1 MNKIFSLLLLFA
13 AASVMAQTKH
23 LSLDDAIQTGLQN
36 SKMLQASE
44 LQVDYAEAQ
53 AAYARTNRLPNISLA
68 GTYTRLSPIDAAT
81 VTFPGSTTPVTISP
95 ALLNNYQFRVTAQ
108 QPLFTGF
115 RVENMVSAGNFS
127 AAAAKS
133 SNEQTRQ
140 NLMFNIRQ
148 SYWTMY
154 KAQQVLKQVD
164 ENIELVKAHLRDA
177 KNLMSRGLLTSTDV
191 MRIEVQLAN
200 AELAQVDAR
209 NQVRLSTIALNNT
222 LGIPLD
228 TPVELTDTV
237 SFKPMEIGDM
247 ESMTVRSFE
256 SREDL
261 KALRYQIRAAQSQV
275 RVAQSAMY
283 PQIFLFGNV
292 YYANPNQ
299 RIFPTSDKFDATWD
313 VGVSVTMDLWNWG
326 GTARQAEQ
334 ARAQKAQLENALAQT
349 RDAVTYEITQS
360 HLNVRQTEDRI
371 KVAEKAVRLAEENYR
386 NVNEKFKNGLALSS
400 DLIDAEVALL
410 EAKTNMTTAAADYE
424 IAKAALNKALN
435 Q

>member
-1 MNKIFSLLLLFA
+1 MNKIFSLLLLA
-13 AASVMAQTKH
+13 AASVTAQTKR

-36 SKMLQASE
+36 SKVMQASE

-53 AAYARTNRLPNISLA
+53 AAYARTNRLPSVSLA
-68 GTYTRLSPIDAAT
+68 GSYTRLSPIDAAT

-108 QPLFTGF
+108 QPLFTGL
-115 RVENMVSAGNFS
+115 RVENTVAAGNYT
-127 AAAAKS
+127 ANAAKS
-133 SNEQTRQ
+133 SNEQTRKD
-140 NLMFNIRQ
+140 LVFNVRQ
-148 SYWTMY
+148 SYWTLY

-177 KNLMSRGLLTSTDV
+177 KNLMERGLLTSTDV

-209 NQVRLSTIALNNT
+209 NQVRLATIALNNT

-228 TPVELTDTV
+228 TPIELTDTV

-256 SREDL
+256 SRDDL
-261 KALRYQIRAAQSQV
+261 QSLRYQIRAAQSQV
-275 RVAQSAMY
+275 RIAQSALY
-283 PQIFLFGNV
+283 PQIYLFGNV

-334 ARAQKAQLENALAQT
+334 ARAQKAQLENALEQA
-349 RDAVTYEITQS
+349 RDAVTFEITQS

-371 KVAEKAVRLAEENYR
+371 RVAEKAVRLAEENYR

-410 EAKTNMTTAAADYE
+410 EAKTNMITAAADYE

>member
-1 MNKIFSLLLLFA
+1 MNKIFSLLLVVA

-36 SKMLQASE
+36 SKVMQSSE

-53 AAYARTNRLPNISLA
+53 AAYARTGRLPSLSLN
-68 GTYTRLSPIDAAT
+68 GSYTRLSPIDAPTLGT
-81 VTFPGSTTPVTISP
+81 VTFPKP
-95 ALLNNYQFRVTAQ
+95 LLNYYQFRVTAQ
-108 QPLFTGF
+108 QPLFTGL
-115 RVENMVSAGNFS
+115 RVENTVAAGNYT
-127 AAAAKS
+127 ADAAKS
-133 SNEQTRQ
+133 SNEQTRKD
-140 NLMFNIRQ
+140 LVFNIRQ
-148 SYWTMY
+148 SYWTLY
-154 KAQQVLKQVD
+154 KTQQVLKQVD

-177 KNLMSRGLLTSTDV
+177 KNLMERGLLTSTDV

-209 NQVRLSTIALNNT
+209 NQVRLATIALNNT

-228 TPVELTDTV
+228 TPIELSDSV

-256 SREDL
+256 SRDDL
-261 KALRYQIRAAQSQV
+261 KSLRYQIRAAQSQV

-283 PQIFLFGNV
+283 PQIYLFGNV

-334 ARAQKAQLENALAQT
+334 ARAQKAQLENALEQT
-349 RDAVTYEITQS
+349 RDAVTFEITQS

-371 KVAEKAVRLAEENYR
+371 RVAEKAVRLAEENYR

-410 EAKTNMTTAAADYE
+410 EAKTNLTTAAADYE

>member
-1 MNKIFSLLLLFA
+1 MNKIFSLVLLV
-13 AASVMAQTKH
+13 AASVTAQTRH

-36 SKMLQASE
+36 SKVMQSSE

-53 AAYARTNRLPNISLA
+53 AAYARTNRLPNVSLA
-68 GTYTRLSPIDAAT
+68 GSYTRLSPIDAAT
-81 VTFPGSTTPVTISP
+81 VTFPGSPNPVTISEP
-95 ALLNNYQFRVTAQ
+95 LLNNYQFRVTAQ

-115 RVENMVSAGNFS
+115 RVENTVAAGNYT
-127 AAAAKS
+127 ADAAKS
-133 SNEQTRQ
+133 SNEQTRK
-140 NLMFNIRQ
+140 NLIFNIRQ
-148 SYWTMY
+148 SYWTLY

-177 KNLMSRGLLTSTDV
+177 KNLMERGLLTSTDV

-256 SREDL
+256 SRDDL
-261 KALRYQIRAAQSQV
+261 KSLRYQIRAAQSQV
-275 RVAQSAMY
+275 RVAQSALY
-283 PQIFLFGNV
+283 PQIYLFGNV

-334 ARAQKAQLENALAQT
+334 ARAQKAQLENALEQA
-349 RDAVTYEITQS
+349 RDAVTFEITQS

-371 KVAEKAVRLAEENYR
+371 RVAEKAVRLAEENYR

-410 EAKTNMTTAAADYE
+410 QAKTNKTTAAADYE
-424 IAKAALNKALN
+424 IAKAALSKALN